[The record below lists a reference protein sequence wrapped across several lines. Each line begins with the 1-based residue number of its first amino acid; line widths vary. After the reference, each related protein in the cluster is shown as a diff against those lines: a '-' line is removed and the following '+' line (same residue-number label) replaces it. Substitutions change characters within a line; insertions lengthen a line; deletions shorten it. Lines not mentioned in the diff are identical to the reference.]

1 MEVFLNLGLEQVT
14 QTQHS
19 KCEFSHHMVYSGCE
33 KKKAQLRNI
42 VYIHVP
48 VVILILLME
57 LFDWSVW
64 KMALG
69 RGLEVASR
77 KATGETDNTRQ
88 SNSQSNSKRRKQN
101 VKSET
106 VKRPTIRC
114 RALLCQTRKKKQI
127 LHSFKTF
134 LFIPKKNSRF
144 GRFYIHSIIL
154 IHFKEKQLFQNAS
167 LCCCIS
173 IWNICLLDRPSI
185 VSPPCIARYRSILR

>member
-1 MEVFLNLGLEQVT
+1 MNLGPQEQVT
-14 QTQHS
+14 QTQRFRTS
-19 KCEFSHHMVYSGCE
+19 WFILVVRSLI
-33 KKKAQLRNI
+33 AQFANI
-42 VYIHVP
+42 MYIHVP

-88 SNSQSNSKRRKQN
+88 SNSLSNSKRRKQN

-114 RALLCQTRKKKQI
+114 RALLCQTKKQ
-127 LHSFKTF
+127 KT
-134 LFIPKKNSRF
+134 IKNKKQKPKKQKTKKQNKRSRF
-144 GRFYIHSIIL
+144 C
-154 IHFKEKQLFQNAS
+154 IHFKHSYLFQRKTADSADFTFIQSFSFISKKNNCSKMHLCVVAS
-167 LCCCIS
+167 
-173 IWNICLLDRPSI
+173 PSGTS
-185 VSPPCIARYRSILR
+185 VCWTVRL